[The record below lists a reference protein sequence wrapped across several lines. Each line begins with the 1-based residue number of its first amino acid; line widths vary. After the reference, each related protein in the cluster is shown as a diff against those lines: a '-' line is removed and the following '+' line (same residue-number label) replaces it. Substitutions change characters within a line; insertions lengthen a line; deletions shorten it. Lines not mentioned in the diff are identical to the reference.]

1 MILTRTLQ
9 GHFKSLNDKE
19 QSPGQS
25 NHCIA
30 DQNTIVSSD
39 VEEFNIPI
47 SEEEVVSQIKKMKN
61 NKASGIDL
69 IVNECLKNSSDSLI
83 KLITKL
89 FSVILDTGIIPTE
102 WTIGIIRPIY
112 KKKGSIND
120 PDNYRGITLLSC
132 IAGKLFT
139 SIINE
144 RLSKFLNNN
153 NLLGEEQA
161 GFREKCS
168 TIDHYIRI
176 TFSFRSVL
184 SSFEGLY
191 SSLKY
196 QVTIHYLQTHT
207 AYTMIH
213 KFMRKYIYNI

>member
-1 MILTRTLQ
+1 M
-9 GHFKSLNDKE
+9 
-19 QSPGQS
+19 
-25 NHCIA
+25 
-30 DQNTIVSSD
+30 
-39 VEEFNIPI
+39 
-47 SEEEVVSQIKKMKN
+47 
-61 NKASGIDL
+61 

-132 IAGKLFT
+132 IGKLFT

-153 NLLGEEQA
+153 KLLGEEQA
-161 GFREKCS
+161 GFREKYS
-168 TIDHYIRI
+168 TIDHFFYMQ
-176 TFSFRSVL
+176 VL
-184 SSFEGLY
+184 FPDYVKDHMKAMLY
-191 SSLKY
+191 
-196 QVTIHYLQTHT
+196 
-207 AYTMIH
+207 
-213 KFMRKYIYNI
+213 